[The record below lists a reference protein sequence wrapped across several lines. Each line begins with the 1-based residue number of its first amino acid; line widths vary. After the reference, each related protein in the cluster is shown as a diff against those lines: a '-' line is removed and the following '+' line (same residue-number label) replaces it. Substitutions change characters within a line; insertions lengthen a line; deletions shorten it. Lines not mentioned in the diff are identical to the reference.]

1 MFGAAIASLLSIAVT
16 LGLSRAVDTIDYI
29 KAAKKNLTADDVV
42 KASQA
47 MINEARKKGNTIM
60 DKLTERFES
69 IQLPFSASSAVKD
82 FVIKQRNAAKAKLD
96 NAKKDLSDV
105 EQKLN
110 TAEQRAN
117 NFTYQPDSVKW
128 KQGYV
133 VEDIKNDVQDQ
144 INKLNS
150 VEETINAKK

>member
-1 MFGAAIASLLSIAVT
+1 MFATALASLLSIAVT

-29 KAAKKNLTADDVV
+29 KASKENLNADDVI
-42 KASQA
+42 KASQT
-47 MINEARKKGNTIM
+47 MINEARKKGSNIM

-82 FVIKQRNAAKAKLD
+82 FVIRQRNAAKDKLD
-96 NAKKDLSDV
+96 KAKKDISDV
-105 EQKLN
+105 EQTLN

-133 VEDIKNDVQDQ
+133 VNEIKNDVQDQ